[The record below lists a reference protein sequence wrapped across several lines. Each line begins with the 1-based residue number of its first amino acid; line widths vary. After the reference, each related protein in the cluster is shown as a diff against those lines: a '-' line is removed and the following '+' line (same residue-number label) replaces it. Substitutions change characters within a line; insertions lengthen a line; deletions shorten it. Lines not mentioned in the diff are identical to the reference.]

1 MNLPGVPLAILRP
14 VASDQALEFWW
25 DPSPMGPPA
34 TSFTISTHTILGPY
48 EPISQTV
55 DSSVRYLKI
64 SSLMNVTPYAFQI
77 LGTNI
82 DGDGLPAYF
91 RTVQPGFPPN
101 PASNPTVNV
110 LEDSVVQ
117 IGWTGP
123 TPDVN
128 IPSTGWFV
136 VQTAS
141 SSSIDPELRVNTY
154 GFENSVVVSSLNTA
168 SMYSFNIYAVN
179 DPGYSLAVSTL
190 YISPTLL
197 VGDIFTYIQVF
208 SPQDGPNYAYRFYN
222 SINGW
227 NIVESPYTVNDDD
240 GDYSSSN
247 YSNVYSFVGGTSN
260 TFANVFYSRYPNPE
274 TGYTERHYEFRN
286 TNGSL
291 LRTISTINNNEAGNV
306 VYSYGNS
313 NTALFY
319 NSNDITSNY
328 DIQIYQPYTDI
339 YQSTS
344 IINTYSNMYDTELLN
359 NGVYFITSNVDH
371 YEHYIWNINS
381 NAPTLIISNYDYN
394 DYKRVF
400 GISTAIFLISQQID
414 LIYYD
419 TATYMDDTGFSS
431 NYFLPPN
438 TYTDTY
444 LNQYGVYG
452 DHVFFQG
459 YDSNTSNYDLY
470 VFNQLPTM
478 TPIIFS
484 NLGYFFTY
492 QYYSNQNN
500 ENYDQTFA
508 SDVLLLTDILSTQ
521 GTSYYI
527 SRGGGPPYDK
537 DLFIY
542 DGGNYIDMKITLEDG
557 SIMMSNDN
565 IYYGRVAQRSNY
577 GYLVGSI
584 DAYPHTSLMYVTA
597 GSNSISV
604 RGSYKA
610 LYYDYLN
617 DKLFSTFTGSY
628 TCANGTYG
636 TYWVQQT
643 GTNVPTSGI
652 GPFGID
658 LWYSVEHTNW
668 GSILIN
674 YTSNYSAEYSDYL
687 YSNEVYGS
695 NFILCKSLL
704 GSISSIDGEWKG
716 SFLDD
721 ATIVSFLESYVNDAP
736 FCDDPNDFST
746 INLKAFD
753 EWNVST
759 GYVYYST
766 LLTTNYPYI
775 YDGEIDTDAQPLRE
789 GTAYLVSGSNTTVVS
804 TIFTNSNLFVD
815 NWTIINSNGAGFL
828 VQEQSNVMA
837 YILTSN
843 GVTSTFLSTLE
854 AFYIDY
860 EINTNNNDA
869 NNFIDLFYYNIRSAI
884 NSESFLYIL
893 SNDGTLLTSTIIS
906 SNVDT
911 RFSGRNALIY
921 EDDTSNVHIIQHGV
935 FASTIYLQ
943 YGEWDTYDPY
953 PDFAN
958 GQLAITSYD
967 SNSDTIIVKV
977 TNDAISTF
985 SPSFFTYGISGFI
998 TQSFL
1003 IMKQGSPFQL
1013 LAHDMNTGAE
1023 YGYSTITNVSYTN
1036 TLYQAD
1042 SICIVL
1048 FYPYPTPSDNLIFNF
1063 STTTFSFRTGY
1074 PVDIPDDTNMYS
1086 TSPYSYD

>member
-1 MNLPGVPLAILRP
+1 
-14 VASDQALEFWW
+14 
-25 DPSPMGPPA
+25 
-34 TSFTISTHTILGPY
+34 
-48 EPISQTV
+48 
-55 DSSVRYLKI
+55 
-64 SSLMNVTPYAFQI
+64 
-77 LGTNI
+77 
-82 DGDGLPAYF
+82 
-91 RTVQPGFPPN
+91 
-101 PASNPTVNV
+101 
-110 LEDSVVQ
+110 
-117 IGWTGP
+117 
-123 TPDVN
+123 
-128 IPSTGWFV
+128 
-136 VQTAS
+136 
-141 SSSIDPELRVNTY
+141 
-154 GFENSVVVSSLNTA
+154 
-168 SMYSFNIYAVN
+168 
-179 DPGYSLAVSTL
+179 
-190 YISPTLL
+190 
-197 VGDIFTYIQVF
+197 
-208 SPQDGPNYAYRFYN
+208 
-222 SINGW
+222 
-227 NIVESPYTVNDDD
+227 
-240 GDYSSSN
+240 
-247 YSNVYSFVGGTSN
+247 
-260 TFANVFYSRYPNPE
+260 
-274 TGYTERHYEFRN
+274 
-286 TNGSL
+286 
-291 LRTISTINNNEAGNV
+291 
-306 VYSYGNS
+306 
-313 NTALFY
+313 
-319 NSNDITSNY
+319 
-328 DIQIYQPYTDI
+328 
-339 YQSTS
+339 
-344 IINTYSNMYDTELLN
+344 MYDRELLN

-381 NAPTLIISNYDYN
+381 NAPTLIISNYDYYSE
-394 DYKRVF
+394 YKRLSGV
-400 GISTAIFLISQQID
+400 STAIFLISQQVD

-431 NYFLPPN
+431 NYSLPPN

-500 ENYDQTFA
+500 ENYDQTYA

-527 SRGGGPPYDK
+527 SRGEGPPYNK

-542 DGGNYIDMKITLEDG
+542 DGGNYIDMKITLEYG
-557 SIMMSNDN
+557 SIMMSNDD
-565 IYYGRVAQRSNY
+565 IYYGRSAQRSNY
-577 GYLVGSI
+577 GYLAGSLN
-584 DAYPHTSLMYVTA
+584 AYPHTSLMYVTA

-604 RGSYKA
+604 RGTYKA
-610 LYYDYLN
+610 LDFEYLN
-617 DKLFSTFTGSY
+617 DRLFSTFTGSY

-658 LWYSVEHTNW
+658 LWYSVEHANW
-668 GSILIN
+668 GSILID

-736 FCDDPNDFST
+736 FCDDLTEFST

-775 YDGEIDTDAQPLRE
+775 YDGEIDTDVQPLRE

-860 EINTNNNDA
+860 ENNPYNNNA
-869 NNFIDLFYYNIRSAI
+869 NNFTDLFYYKITSAI
-884 NSESFLYIL
+884 NDESFLYIL

-911 RFSGRNALIY
+911 SFSGRNALIY
-921 EDDTSNVHIIQHGV
+921 EDDTSNVHIIQHGG

-943 YGEWDTYDPY
+943 YGEWSTTDPY

-985 SPSFFTYGISGFI
+985 STTFFTNNNYGFL

-1003 IMKQGSPFQL
+1003 IMIQSSPFNL

-1023 YGYSTITNVSYTN
+1023 YGYSTITNVSYTT